1 MVKRKIWTAA
11 VKLEIKLI
19 FFSPSLLCLLLIQG
33 SSAMSQILVKKLG
46 ALAHVSPLLKSP
58 NPSLQKTT
66 MSLLGNMSRT
76 SSVQTSMGKEKYEML
91 ILCVCFL
98 GRSVAAINV
107 EVLHIKLMHC
117 MFPMSS
123 FLLAKQ
129 VLPELT
135 SLLSSSPRDM
145 GNSDE
150 TIATACS
157 TVRTLM
163 LADTEISKKIIN
175 NELVSSLADLS
186 ENG

>member
-1 MVKRKIWTAA
+1 M
-11 VKLEIKLI
+11 KLEIKLI

-33 SSAMSQILVKKLG
+33 SSAMSQILVQKLG

-98 GRSVAAINV
+98 GRSVTYK
-107 EVLHIKLMHC
+107 HIKLMHC

>member
-1 MVKRKIWTAA
+1 
-11 VKLEIKLI
+11 
-19 FFSPSLLCLLLIQG
+19 
-33 SSAMSQILVKKLG
+33 
-46 ALAHVSPLLKSP
+46 
-58 NPSLQKTT
+58 
-66 MSLLGNMSRT
+66 
-76 SSVQTSMGKEKYEML
+76 
-91 ILCVCFL
+91 
-98 GRSVAAINV
+98 
-107 EVLHIKLMHC
+107 
-117 MFPMSS
+117 MSS

>member
-1 MVKRKIWTAA
+1 M
-11 VKLEIKLI
+11 
-19 FFSPSLLCLLLIQG
+19 FFSPPLLCLLLIQG
-33 SSAMSQILVKKLG
+33 SSAMSQILVQKLG
-46 ALAHVSPLLKSP
+46 ALAHMSPLLKSP
-58 NPSLQKTT
+58 NPRLQKTT
-66 MSLLGNMSRT
+66 MSLLGNMSRA

-91 ILCVCFL
+91 MSCVCFA
-98 GRSVAAINV
+98 GRSVADINV
-107 EVLHIKLMHC
+107 AVLHIKLMHC

-123 FLLAKQ
+123 FFFLAKQ

-175 NELVSSLADLS
+175 NELVSSLANLS